1 MRILVLQESDWVAK
15 GPHQGHHLL
24 ERMRSRGH
32 EVRVVDFEIR
42 WADRREPSRLARRRV
57 FPDVHKVMEDGKISV
72 IRPLFLRLPVLDIV
86 SLVFTHWLEVRRQ
99 FREFQ
104 PDVVV
109 GFGILNAFL
118 GITVARSHGV
128 PFIHYVIDEL
138 HRLMPRRM
146 LQGLSKL
153 VEQADYK
160 RATVVLSIN
169 EALRD
174 YTVSMGARSER
185 TKVLPAGVDLRRYVN
200 AGGTG
205 IRKRLGLTDDDLVL
219 FYMGWLYPFSGLS
232 EVAEDILKQSGGRRT
247 TKLLAVG
254 KGELWEP
261 LSAMALAADSAG
273 RLNLEPWQ
281 LYSELPS
288 YLAAADICILP
299 ARAVGL
305 MENIVPIKMY
315 EYMAAGRP
323 VIATRLPGLVRE
335 FGDGHGVVYVD
346 DPHQVVSTAVQLAD
360 RGEINKLG
368 AMARAFVSRND
379 WETIVDEFER
389 LLHELSNKGP
399 QLDLET
405 SNTTSN

>member
-1 MRILVLQESDWVAK
+1 
-15 GPHQGHHLL
+15 
-24 ERMRSRGH
+24 
-32 EVRVVDFEIR
+32 
-42 WADRREPSRLARRRV
+42 
-57 FPDVHKVMEDGKISV
+57 MEDGKISV

-99 FREFQ
+99 FQEFQ

-118 GITVARSHGV
+118 GITVALRHGV

-200 AGGTG
+200 ADGTG

-261 LSAMALAADSAG
+261 LSAMALSADSGG

-281 LYSELPS
+281 PYSELPS

>member
-42 WADRREPSRLARRRV
+42 WADRRDPSRIARRRV
-57 FPDVHKVMEDGKISV
+57 FPDVHKVMEDGKVSV

-86 SLVFTHWLEVRRQ
+86 SLVFTHWIEVHHQ
-99 FREFQ
+99 FREFR
-104 PDVVV
+104 PDIVV

-118 GITVARSHGV
+118 GITVARRHGV

-138 HRLMPRRM
+138 HRLMPRRI
-146 LQGLSKL
+146 LQGLSKV
-153 VEQADYK
+153 VEQADY
-160 RATVVLSIN
+160 RQATMVLSIN

-174 YTVSMGARSER
+174 YTVSMGARLER
-185 TKVLPAGVDLRRYVN
+185 TKVLPAGIDLHRYIN
-200 AGGTG
+200 ADGSG
-205 IRKRLGLTDDDLVL
+205 IRKRLGLTDSDLVL

-232 EVAEDILKQSGGRRT
+232 EVAEDIVKRSGERRT

-254 KGELWEP
+254 KGELWGP
-261 LSAMALAADSAG
+261 LSAMAHAADSAG

-281 LYSELPS
+281 PYSELPS

-323 VIATRLPGLVRE
+323 VITTRLPGLVRE

-346 DPHQVVSTAVQLAD
+346 DPHQVVSTALQLAD
-360 RGEINKLG
+360 RGEINELG
-368 AMARAFVSRND
+368 TTARAFVSRND
-379 WETIVDEFER
+379 WEMIADEFER
-389 LLHELSNKGP
+389 LLHRLSNKGRH
-399 QLDLET
+399 
-405 SNTTSN
+405 

>member
-42 WADRREPSRLARRRV
+42 WADRKEHGPLARRRV
-57 FPDVHKVMEDGKISV
+57 LPDVHKVIENGKIWV
-72 IRPLFLRLPVLDIV
+72 IRPPFLRIPVLDIL

-99 FREFQ
+99 FREFR

-109 GFGILNAFL
+109 GFGILNAWL
-118 GITVARSHGV
+118 GIRVARRHEI
-128 PFIHYVIDEL
+128 PFVHYVIDEL
-138 HRLMPRRM
+138 YRLMPRRM
-146 LQGLSKL
+146 LQGLSKA
-153 VEQADYK
+153 VEQADYQ

-174 YTVSMGARSER
+174 YTVSMGARAER
-185 TKVLPAGVDLRRYVN
+185 TKVLPAGVDLRRYAN
-200 AGGTG
+200 ADGLAV
-205 IRKRLGLTDDDLVL
+205 RKRLGLADGDLVL
-219 FYMGWLYPFSGLS
+219 FYMGWLYSFSGLS
-232 EVAEDILKQSGGRRT
+232 EVAEDIVKHSAGRST
-247 TKLLAVG
+247 PKLLAVG

-261 LSAMALAADSAG
+261 LSAMASARDSGG

-281 LYSELPS
+281 PYGDLPS

-299 ARAVGL
+299 ARAVGV

-315 EYMAAGRP
+315 EYMAAGKP

-335 FGDGHGVVYVD
+335 FGEGHGVVYVD
-346 DPHQVVSTAVQLAD
+346 DPHQVVSTALQLAD
-360 RGEINKLG
+360 RGEINNLG
-368 AMARAFVSRND
+368 TTARAFVSKND
-379 WETIVDEFER
+379 WEAIADEFER
-389 LLHELSNKGP
+389 LLRELSNEAFLMGVRA
-399 QLDLET
+399 
-405 SNTTSN
+405 SNTPSS

>member
-42 WADRREPSRLARRRV
+42 WSDRSERSRLARRSV
-57 FPDVHKVMEDGKISV
+57 FPDVHKVMENGRISV

-86 SLVFTHWLEVRRQ
+86 SLVFTHWLEVHRQ
-99 FREFQ
+99 FREFR
-104 PDVVV
+104 PNVVV

-118 GITVARSHGV
+118 GIRVARRHGV

-138 HRLMPRRM
+138 YRLMPHRM
-146 LQGLSKL
+146 LQGLSKV
-153 VEQADYK
+153 VEQADYQ
-160 RATVVLSIN
+160 RATVVISIN

-185 TKVLPAGVDLRRYVN
+185 TNVLPAGVDLRRYSN
-200 AGGTG
+200 ADGSGV
-205 IRKRLGLTDDDLVL
+205 RKRLGLKGGDLVL

-232 EVAEDILKQSGGRRT
+232 EVAEDIVKPSAGRRT
-247 TKLLAVG
+247 PKLLAIG
-254 KGELWEP
+254 KGELWKP
-261 LSAMALAADSAG
+261 LSAMALAPDSGG
-273 RLNLEPWQ
+273 RIKLEPWQ
-281 LYSELPS
+281 PYSDLPS

-346 DPHQVVSTAVQLAD
+346 DPHQVVPTALQLAD
-360 RGEINKLG
+360 RGEINSLG
-368 AMARAFVSRND
+368 ITARAFVSKHD
-379 WETIVDEFER
+379 WEAIADEFER
-389 LLHELSNKGP
+389 LLRDLSKKGP
-399 QLDLET
+399 QTNVGT
-405 SNTTSN
+405 SNTSSN